1 MHASVIKKIEN
12 KYKLSGRKN
21 EYFVFFP
28 RFFHTFTVVEATVN
42 GMSYLLDL
50 YFGGV
55 FLPKCCHT
63 FNKSTYKVD
72 IVLFDRYFGG
82 VFYSGSYTHFF

>member
-1 MHASVIKKIEN
+1 M
-12 KYKLSGRKN
+12 
-21 EYFVFFP
+21 FFP

-42 GMSYLLDL
+42 GISYLLDL
-50 YFGGV
+50 YFGGD

-63 FNKSTYKVD
+63 FNMSTYKVD